1 MNGKDSARSPSFL
14 SGPARIADFGS
25 GFLRGPGM
33 AAKRAG
39 FLPEP
44 SATGLEGGGRDP
56 AAADYSCEST
66 RSSIDAPDHWL
77 IRRFSERM
85 RRPSQAIFRSISKG
99 RVASM
104 SLPAGSVWGTM

>member
-1 MNGKDSARSPSFL
+1 MNGKDSARSPSFFV
-14 SGPARIADFGS
+14 RTCRVADFGS

-44 SATGLEGGGRDP
+44 SATGPEGGRDP

-85 RRPSQAIFRSISKG
+85 RWPSQAIFRSISKG

>member
-1 MNGKDSARSPSFL
+1 MNGKDSARSPFFCPDL
-14 SGPARIADFGS
+14 PDS
-25 GFLRGPGM
+25 GFRERIFPGPGWRQ
-33 AAKRAG
+33 KGPG
-39 FLPEP
+39 FFRNRPP
-44 SATGLEGGGRDP
+44 RDRKGGRDP

-85 RRPSQAIFRSISKG
+85 RWPSQAIFRSISKG